1 MSLRLRFENLYLF
14 VMFQSDD
21 LGVHILDLIFRLVEA
36 VSEAPLP
43 HPYPLAVQTIVAE
56 LGTDILVPAARH
68 DAAISP
74 MALAGQRSS
83 CMWPP
88 PGVPALA
95 SLHCLCSSAACMC
108 VCDCA
113 RGALFCGWLICK
125 RNVPF
130 REQCENLIVAAS

>member
-56 LGTDILVPAARH
+56 LGTDILIPAARH

-74 MALAGQRSS
+74 TALAGKRYVATTRRSS
-83 CMWPP
+83 A
-88 PGVPALA
+88 GIA
-95 SLHCLCSSAACMC
+95 
-108 VCDCA
+108 
-113 RGALFCGWLICK
+113 ALFVFERCVHVRMRLCAGSVVLWL
-125 RNVPF
+125 VDL
-130 REQCENLIVAAS
+130 QT